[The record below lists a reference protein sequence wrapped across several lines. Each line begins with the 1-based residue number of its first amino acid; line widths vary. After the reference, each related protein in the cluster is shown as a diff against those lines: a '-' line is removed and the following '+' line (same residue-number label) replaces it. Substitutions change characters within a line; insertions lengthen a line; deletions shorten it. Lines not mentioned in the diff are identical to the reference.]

1 MVRTRLHAPAA
12 HHTARPGFR
21 WPPSRFANAP
31 GTCSPVTLLHQSPPG
46 PVLVGQRFSRIGA
59 PLFSFRGALFRA
71 PLLPVESRRG
81 CGIRRVHHNY
91 EIFVPL
97 SSDWLTPRSQ
107 FGSHTGSLKDSD
119 FAEFPCAESLSQLD

>member
-1 MVRTRLHAPAA
+1 MFSSNSSSSISSGTSSGGSTVL
-12 HHTARPGFR
+12 
-21 WPPSRFANAP
+21 SYRF
-31 GTCSPVTLLHQSPPG
+31 
-46 PVLVGQRFSRIGA
+46 A

-81 CGIRRVHHNY
+81 CGIRRVQHNY

-97 SSDWLTPRSQ
+97 SSGWLTPRSQ